1 MDKTNQLFAFA
12 NCLVFLAFST
22 ASASPPDADPRL
34 LSLVPPGA
42 AIVAGLTPGTPA
54 SYLALTRNDSA
65 DLGDFLSIAGVDPTR
80 TIWRIT
86 LVASAGDHGFISE
99 HSLLASGQFDSRHIF
114 KSAEENGAVESEYR
128 GIPVLIVP
136 PLDRDKN
143 ISHHIRWLAFPDSQI
158 AVFGTVPMV
167 QEELSRYVARSPAD
181 SSLMDRLS
189 HLRSADQSWCVLNPT
204 VYNQEIVRR
213 TLAALDPNLGQP
225 NHANDGL
232 ILGIHFGRR
241 VDVEYESIP
250 DPGTSEESQP
260 QTDPEFSLAPLTKAP
275 RPVFS
280 FFSNT
285 QTIPHKVIRLSQK
298 QYDEFVAQ
306 EEIRGLSQRRTG
318 VECRQKSK

>member
-1 MDKTNQLFAFA
+1 MDKTNLLFAFA

-80 TIWRIT
+80 RIWRIT

-99 HSLLASGQFDSRHIF
+99 HSLLASGQFDSRHIL
-114 KSAEENGAVESEYR
+114 KSAEQNGAVESEYR

-136 PLDRDKN
+136 PLGRDKN
-143 ISHHIRWLAFPDSQI
+143 ISHHIRWLTFPDSQI

-181 SSLMDRLS
+181 LSLVDKLS

-213 TLAALDPNLGQP
+213 TLAALDPNLGHP

-241 VDVEYESIP
+241 VEIEYEIV
-250 DPGTSEESQP
+250 PGSRDSEGSQP
-260 QTDPEFSLAPLTKAP
+260 ETQPGFQQAPSPEAAQPYSYFL
-275 RPVFS
+275 
-280 FFSNT
+280 SNS
-285 QTIPHKVIRLSQK
+285 QPILHRVIRLSK
-298 QYDEFVAQ
+298 KVYDDFIAQ
-306 EEIRGLSQRRTG
+306 EEAGERAHVAHRSSPAT
-318 VECRQKSK
+318 SK